1 MNSAKELIDWYR
13 KETKWLLSSDDY
25 LHGFCQ
31 CATERLIKRSVDPS
45 QMRAFMMIGMLI
57 KRTVNSNLR
66 SDFEKSF
73 IYPSMYAHGPAEGE
87 VPLGWLAYTGHGYDK
102 KVDWDVVLEV
112 SEVLLGDLYEWFRN
126 NDWMDEM
133 GEFQQRL
140 KEAVCRDFEQVNTD
154 KLLPIIER
162 IELGRPLGREG

>member
-1 MNSAKELIDWYR
+1 
-13 KETKWLLSSDDY
+13 
-25 LHGFCQ
+25 
-31 CATERLIKRSVDPS
+31 
-45 QMRAFMMIGMLI
+45 
-57 KRTVNSNLR
+57 
-66 SDFEKSF
+66 
-73 IYPSMYAHGPAEGE
+73 MYAHGPAECE

-112 SEVLLGDLYEWFRN
+112 SEVLLGVLYEWFRN

-162 IELGRPLGREG
+162 IELGRP